1 MPSWHRSTNSY
12 FAVYKAKRKPE
23 TKETVV
29 DIDAVL
35 TPAYEPEKQL
45 VELVR
50 RLKEAGFEVV
60 VVDDGSGPA
69 YKEIFDAVRQDAC
82 VVVHEKN
89 RGKGAALKTGMAYI
103 QENMPHAEHF
113 ITCDADGQHRVE
125 DVIRVSQQLQA
136 GHKFVLTMRKL
147 KKDIPLRSKV
157 GNDMSR
163 VVYTLLT
170 KRYLSDNQSGLRG
183 FDRSHIKWML
193 KVERDKYDYEMNVLY
208 YAAKKSIRIHTIL
221 IDAIYIDNNQS
232 SHFQP
237 VKDTVRIYRS
247 LFKLAMGLFA
257 GFFAAQL
264 WMALAGWLLGGEHIL
279 LIVPAAGIVGY
290 LASVITDSILFRDT
304 RCYDQLTQLIH
315 QIIAYVLYTL
325 GVMLL
330 LLACPGILLWGAYN
344 LVFFLCL
351 PLRYWLYKFTFI
363 ALRTRE

>member
-1 MPSWHRSTNSY
+1 M
-12 FAVYKAKRKPE
+12 
-23 TKETVV
+23 V

-35 TPAYEPEKQL
+35 IPAYEPEKQL
-45 VELVR
+45 IGLTKQ
-50 RLKEAGFEVV
+50 LKEAGFAVV

-69 YKEIFDAVRQDAC
+69 YGEIFDAVRENAS

-103 QENMPHAEHF
+103 QGNMPHAEHF
-113 ITCDADGQHRVE
+113 ITCDADGQHRVD
-125 DVIRVSQQLQA
+125 DVIRVSKQLAA
-136 GHKFVLTMRKL
+136 GHKFVLTMREM

-157 GNDMSR
+157 GNIMSR

-208 YAAKKSIRIHTIL
+208 YAAKKGIRIHTIL
-221 IDAIYIDNNQS
+221 IEAIYIDNNQS

-247 LFKLAMGLFA
+247 LFKLAIGLFI
-257 GFFAAQL
+257 GYFAAQI
-264 WMALAGWLLGGEHIL
+264 WVALASALLGSEHVL

-290 LASVITDSILFRDT
+290 IAGLITDGIVFRGT

-325 GVMLL
+325 GVMLS
-330 LLACPGILLWGAYN
+330 LLACPWICLWGAYN
-344 LVFFLCL
+344 LVFLLCL